1 MNGAELLSAVEVVD
15 APPGAEP
22 AEAPVVAPSGD
33 ERVTPQWLFDAL
45 DAEFD
50 FGLDAAATAANTKT
64 PRYCGLDR
72 PGPVYDANGHLWRH
86 NVGDGLQVSWA
97 NALRIDRPPGA
108 SMAVWLNCPYSRGS
122 IPRWCEKAEGEAQH
136 GVTTV
141 LLLPADTSTH
151 YFHRYVLRHERRF
164 LNRRLTF
171 DGAPRDRQGRLGPA
185 KFGSVIVIVRP
196 THRYWT
202 WG

>member
-1 MNGAELLSAVEVVD
+1 MTSVEGASVVD
-15 APPGAEP
+15 VVDGLPP
-22 AEAPVVAPSGD
+22 AESRASEGPGPSGD

-45 DAEFD
+45 DAEFH
-50 FGLDAAATAANTKT
+50 FGLDGAATAMNAKT

-72 PGPVYDANGHLWRH
+72 SGPVYDANGRLWRH

-97 NALRIDRPPGA
+97 TALAFDRPPGA

-151 YFHRYVLRHERRF
+151 YFHRYVLQHERRF

-171 DGAPRDRQGRLGPA
+171 DGAPRDRHGRLGPA
-185 KFGSVIVIVRP
+185 KFGSVLVIVRP